1 MTIECGHQ
9 VIFNFGGRDSCML
22 CKADLTP
29 PEREEP
35 TRPAEDHDKVLG
47 ALHNK
52 LVEELTPL
60 TKEHPNE

>member
-29 PEREEP
+29 AGSEEP
-35 TRPAEDHDKVLG
+35 TRPAEDHDKVLD

-52 LVEELTPL
+52 LVEEVG
-60 TKEHPNE
+60 KE